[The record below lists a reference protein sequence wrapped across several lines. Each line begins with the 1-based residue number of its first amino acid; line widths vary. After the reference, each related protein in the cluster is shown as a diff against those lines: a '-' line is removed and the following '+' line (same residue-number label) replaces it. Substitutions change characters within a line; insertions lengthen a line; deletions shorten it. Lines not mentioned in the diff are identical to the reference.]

1 MMNKKILIQ
10 FILILTMILIT
21 FAVFL
26 KYIYKGDYKKNFLN
40 KEKKTESIIKQ
51 STSNLIKDLKYLSSD
66 EKGNKYEIKAIEG
79 IIDFDNQ
86 DIVFMTDVTAQ
97 IKFNGSEP
105 VDITSDYAKYNSKT
119 YETDFTENIVVTYVG
134 HRATSEFMNIN
145 LETNLAIMIDNIVYN
160 NHNTVLRSD
169 KLEIDLISKN
179 SKIFMKNN
187 ANKVEVITLN

>member
-26 KYIYKGDYKKNFLN
+26 KYIYKGDDKKSFLN

-179 SKIFMKNN
+179 SKIFMKNS
-187 ANKVEVITLN
+187 ANKVKVITLN

>member
-26 KYIYKGDYKKNFLN
+26 KYIYKGDDKKNFLN